1 MFREPDEVNAE
12 EAAAKLDRAAATQRS
27 AIRRRATVRPGR
39 QARERRREVERL
51 VDRYNGRRHDPQ
63 MELMGLEAG
72 RDHARHADLH
82 IAQLEAELERLRN
95 IRLQQRIRPDQSSRA
110 SLRDAADLMR
120 QSRDMFGDD
129 EENVDVSTRAPSPVR
144 RLPRPTRESNL
155 RFEVGQSRSV
165 SPRRLR
171 MLSPPSSSGSGRNVP
186 DGPLLEEPGNLTPG
200 FAPALGP
207 FHDSHR
213 DDEIPTPPPETWE
226 ASYPPLRRVGHLSP
240 RPVSRVDGLGDRR
253 RSPSPENEE
262 ETWAN
267 LLTTMDDGS
276 TTTATSFASDSN
288 TRSRSSQNTA
298 TSFGEIGQVDD
309 SCDLDLPSGITE
321 EDVRHIREQHRRIQ
335 RNEPDDPV
343 MTGEQGLREHQREQ
357 QTRRYRRAELGMFQS
372 ILERMQRREEVPDE
386 WWAAVG
392 LTPDVVRGAQG

>member
-1 MFREPDEVNAE
+1 MFREPDEVIAE

-27 AIRRRATVRPGR
+27 AIRRQATVRPGR
-39 QARERRREVERL
+39 QARERRREVERSA
-51 VDRYNGRRHDPQ
+51 DRYNERRHDPQ
-63 MELMGLEAG
+63 MELMELTSG

-95 IRLQQRIRPDQSSRA
+95 IRLRQRMRPDQSSRA

-129 EENVDVSTRAPSPVR
+129 EGNVNVSTRAPSPVR

-171 MLSPPSSSGSGRNVP
+171 MLSPPSSSGSGRHLP
-186 DGPLLEEPGNLTPG
+186 HGPLLEDPGNLTPG

-207 FHDSHR
+207 FRDSHR
-213 DDEIPTPPPETWE
+213 EDEIPTPPPETWE
-226 ASYPPLRRVGHLSP
+226 GSYPPLRRVGHLSP

-276 TTTATSFASDSN
+276 TTAATSFASDYN
-288 TRSRSSQNTA
+288 TRSRSSQNTT

-309 SCDLDLPSGITE
+309 SCDLDLPLGITE
-321 EDVRHIREQHRRIQ
+321 ADVHHIRQMHRRMQ
-335 RNEPDDPV
+335 RNEPDGPV

-372 ILERMQRREEVPDE
+372 ILARMQRREDVPDE